1 MKNYF
6 LDILYLMAR
15 KKKVIIPKEYCEY
28 SEKDIK
34 QCSSID
40 IKYIESIVIELE
52 LKYKEGEYDFVIDSV
67 KNLYKYL
74 IGEESKKIS
83 KKVLIKNSLW
93 FLQRMK
99 YCKNLCDDFYSLEK
113 EEQQTRELLFKKLLC
128 EHIKIL
134 VNSEL

>member
-1 MKNYF
+1 
-6 LDILYLMAR
+6 MAR
-15 KKKVIIPKEYCEY
+15 QKKLVIPKEYCEY

-40 IKYIESIVIELE
+40 IKYVETVITELE
-52 LKYKEGEYDFVIDSV
+52 SKYRNNEYDFVIDSV

-74 IGEESKKIS
+74 IGEESKKIV

-99 YCKNLCDDFYSLEK
+99 YCKSLCNDYYSLDK
-113 EEQQTRELLFKKLLC
+113 EEQELRKVLFKKLLC
-128 EHIKIL
+128 DHIKIL
-134 VNSEL
+134 VDNEL

>member
-1 MKNYF
+1 
-6 LDILYLMAR
+6 MAR
-15 KKKVIIPKEYCEY
+15 RKKLVIPKEYCEY

-40 IKYIESIVIELE
+40 IKYVETVITELE
-52 LKYKEGEYDFVIDSV
+52 SKYRNNEYDFVIDSV

-74 IGEESKKIS
+74 IGEESKKIV

-99 YCKNLCDDFYSLEK
+99 YCKSLCNDYYSLDK
-113 EEQQTRELLFKKLLC
+113 EEQELRKVLFKKLLC
-128 EHIKIL
+128 DHIKIL
-134 VNSEL
+134 VDNEL